1 MHAANSTRTN
11 QVCHMNAI
19 VRRTIASI
27 ATAILSMG
35 LISACADREEGQ
47 KMRHCSGTIIDLP
60 SAIWAPV
67 IDGVPFLVVN
77 GAKATVIAGTPQ
89 ADIRVY
95 WLNGDNGLFACKGVG
110 GVGVGRSGPECRW
123 RRGRR
128 AHPAASRAQVR
139 MEGCGGEWFG
149 VPVPRLFLF
158 VGALHPIR
166 RQCTSSVRVHRH
178 VTGAPPRNGCSALR
192 ACGGC
197 GGCRGCGGLL
207 CLSCLLLG
215 ALRGAFVASHVV
227 VPQKC
232 RMQFPHTYFKR

>member
-1 MHAANSTRTN
+1 MTYPSPFVPPRPGRAATGERVTEKLGAAMRAANSTRTN

-35 LISACADREEGQ
+35 LISACAGREEGQ
-47 KMRHCSGTIIDLP
+47 NMEQCSGTIIDLP

-95 WLNGDNGLFACKGVG
+95 WLNGDNGFFACKGVG

-123 RRGRR
+123 RRGRRGRR

-166 RQCTSSVRVHRH
+166 RQCTSSLRVHRH
-178 VTGAPPRNGCSALR
+178 VTGAPPRNGCSAPVL
-192 ACGGC
+192 
-197 GGCRGCGGLL
+197 
-207 CLSCLLLG
+207 
-215 ALRGAFVASHVV
+215 VAVV
-227 VPQKC
+227 AAVGVAGVFC
-232 RMQFPHTYFKR
+232 A

>member
-1 MHAANSTRTN
+1 MTYPSPFVPPRSGRAATGERVTEKLGAAMRAANSTRTN

-35 LISACADREEGQ
+35 LISACAGREEGQ

-123 RRGRR
+123 WRGRR

-149 VPVPRLFLF
+149 VPVPRLFLC

-178 VTGAPPRNGCSALR
+178 VTGAPPRNGCSAPVL
-192 ACGGC
+192 
-197 GGCRGCGGLL
+197 
-207 CLSCLLLG
+207 
-215 ALRGAFVASHVV
+215 VAVV
-227 VPQKC
+227 AAVGVAGVFC
-232 RMQFPHTYFKR
+232 A